1 MSKLNIKKL
10 KYPLWYNI
18 VFAIL
23 TVVIPLGLFV
33 YECLSA
39 DNTQAGAVFKVTFT
53 GLILLII
60 AWLFL
65 NHFVIKKFKEKI
77 KAKQLL
83 LEHDYS
89 AQVGNPDALK
99 TMWYA
104 NERWLALFEIINVLL
119 YGGLGAIILIAVQS
133 AVIKVKGILIIIA
146 ACYTI
151 AYTIKYLL
159 LILRKEAVNET
170 NVGAEKSEANK
181 VNNTETNIKI

>member
-1 MSKLNIKKL
+1 MSKPNIKKL

-23 TVVIPLGLFV
+23 TVAIPLGLFV

-39 DNTQAGAVFKVTFT
+39 AHTQAGVVFKVTFV
-53 GLILLII
+53 GLILAII

-65 NHFVIKKFKEKI
+65 NHFVIKKFKEKVH
-77 KAKQLL
+77 AKQLL

-99 TMWYA
+99 AMWYA
-104 NERWLALFEIINVLL
+104 NERWLTLFEIAGVLL
-119 YGGLGAIILIAVQS
+119 YGGLGALILIAVQS
-133 AVIKVKGILIIIA
+133 AIIKVKGILIIIA
-146 ACYTI
+146 ICYTI

-159 LILRKEAVNET
+159 LILRKEATDET
-170 NVGAEKSEANK
+170 DNR
-181 VNNTETNIKI
+181 TEEPKAD

>member
-1 MSKLNIKKL
+1 MSKPNIKKL

-23 TVVIPLGLFV
+23 TVAIPLGLFV

-39 DNTQAGAVFKVTFT
+39 AHTQAGVVFKVTFV
-53 GLILLII
+53 GLTLAII

-65 NHFVIKKFKEKI
+65 NHFVIKKFKEKVR
-77 KAKQLL
+77 AKQLL

-99 TMWYA
+99 AMWYA
-104 NERWLALFEIINVLL
+104 NERWLTLFEIAGVLL
-119 YGGLGAIILIAVQS
+119 YGGLGALILIAVQS
-133 AVIKVKGILIIIA
+133 AIIKVKGVLIIIA
-146 ACYTI
+146 ICYTI

-159 LILRKEAVNET
+159 LIMRKEATDET
-170 NVGAEKSEANK
+170 DNGAEEPKAD
-181 VNNTETNIKI
+181 

>member
-1 MSKLNIKKL
+1 MSKPNIKKL

-23 TVVIPLGLFV
+23 TVAIPLGLFV

-39 DNTQAGAVFKVTFT
+39 AHTQAGVVFKVTFV
-53 GLILLII
+53 GLTLAII

-65 NHFVIKKFKEKI
+65 NHFVIKKFKEKVH
-77 KAKQLL
+77 AKQLL

-99 TMWYA
+99 AMWYA
-104 NERWLALFEIINVLL
+104 NERWLTLFEIAGVLL
-119 YGGLGAIILIAVQS
+119 YGGLGALILIAVQS
-133 AVIKVKGILIIIA
+133 AIIKVKGILIIIA
-146 ACYTI
+146 ICYTI

-159 LILRKEAVNET
+159 LILRKEATDET
-170 NVGAEKSEANK
+170 DNR
-181 VNNTETNIKI
+181 TEEPRAD

>member
-1 MSKLNIKKL
+1 MSKPNIKKL

-23 TVVIPLGLFV
+23 TVAIPLGLFV

-39 DNTQAGAVFKVTFT
+39 AHTQAGVVFKVTFV
-53 GLILLII
+53 GLTLAII

-65 NHFVIKKFKEKI
+65 NHFVIKKFKEKVH
-77 KAKQLL
+77 AKQLL

-99 TMWYA
+99 AMWYA
-104 NERWLALFEIINVLL
+104 NERWLTLFEIAGVLL
-119 YGGLGAIILIAVQS
+119 YGGLGALILIAVQS
-133 AVIKVKGILIIIA
+133 AIIKVKGILIIIA
-146 ACYTI
+146 ICYTI

-159 LILRKEAVNET
+159 LILRKEATDATDNR
-170 NVGAEKSEANK
+170 AEEPNAD
-181 VNNTETNIKI
+181 

>member
-1 MSKLNIKKL
+1 MSKPNIKKL

-23 TVVIPLGLFV
+23 TVAIPLGLFV

-39 DNTQAGAVFKVTFT
+39 AHTQAGVVFKVTFV
-53 GLILLII
+53 GLTLAII

-65 NHFVIKKFKEKI
+65 NHFVIKKFKEKVH
-77 KAKQLL
+77 AKQLL

-99 TMWYA
+99 AMWYA
-104 NERWLALFEIINVLL
+104 NERWLTLFEIAGVLL
-119 YGGLGAIILIAVQS
+119 YGGLGALILIAVQS
-133 AVIKVKGILIIIA
+133 AIIKVKGILIIIA
-146 ACYTI
+146 ICYTI

-159 LILRKEAVNET
+159 LILRKEATDET
-170 NVGAEKSEANK
+170 DNGAEEPKAD
-181 VNNTETNIKI
+181 

>member
-1 MSKLNIKKL
+1 MSKPNIKKL

-23 TVVIPLGLFV
+23 TVAIPLGLFV

-39 DNTQAGAVFKVTFT
+39 AHTQAGVVFKVTFVGFT
-53 GLILLII
+53 LAII

-65 NHFVIKKFKEKI
+65 NHFVIKKFKEKVR
-77 KAKQLL
+77 AKQLL

-99 TMWYA
+99 AMWYA
-104 NERWLALFEIINVLL
+104 NERWLTLFEIAGVLL
-119 YGGLGAIILIAVQS
+119 YGGLGALILIAVQS
-133 AVIKVKGILIIIA
+133 AIIKVKGILIIIA
-146 ACYTI
+146 ICYTI

-159 LILRKEAVNET
+159 LILRKEATDET
-170 NVGAEKSEANK
+170 DNGAEEPKAD
-181 VNNTETNIKI
+181 

>member
-1 MSKLNIKKL
+1 MSKPNIKKL

-23 TVVIPLGLFV
+23 TVAIPLGLFV

-39 DNTQAGAVFKVTFT
+39 AHTQAGVVFKVTFV
-53 GLILLII
+53 GLTLAII

-65 NHFVIKKFKEKI
+65 NHFVIKKFKEKVH
-77 KAKQLL
+77 AKQLL

-99 TMWYA
+99 AMWYA
-104 NERWLALFEIINVLL
+104 NERWLTLFEIAGVLL
-119 YGGLGAIILIAVQS
+119 YGGLGALILIAVQS
-133 AVIKVKGILIIIA
+133 AIIKVKGILIIIA
-146 ACYTI
+146 ICYTI

-159 LILRKEAVNET
+159 LILRKEATDET
-170 NVGAEKSEANK
+170 NNGAEEPKAD
-181 VNNTETNIKI
+181 

>member
-1 MSKLNIKKL
+1 MSKPNIKKL

-23 TVVIPLGLFV
+23 TVAIPLGLFV

-39 DNTQAGAVFKVTFT
+39 AHTQAGVVFKVTFA
-53 GLILLII
+53 GLTLAII

-65 NHFVIKKFKEKI
+65 NHFVIKKFKEKVH
-77 KAKQLL
+77 AKQLL

-99 TMWYA
+99 AMWYA
-104 NERWLALFEIINVLL
+104 NERWLTLFEIAGVLL
-119 YGGLGAIILIAVQS
+119 YGGLGALILIAVQS
-133 AVIKVKGILIIIA
+133 AIIKVKGILIIIA
-146 ACYTI
+146 ICYTI

-159 LILRKEAVNET
+159 LILRKEATDET
-170 NVGAEKSEANK
+170 DNR
-181 VNNTETNIKI
+181 TEEPKAD

>member
-1 MSKLNIKKL
+1 MSKPNIKKL

-23 TVVIPLGLFV
+23 TVAIPLGLFV

-39 DNTQAGAVFKVTFT
+39 AHTQAGVVFKVTFV
-53 GLILLII
+53 GLTLAII

-65 NHFVIKKFKEKI
+65 NHFVIKKFKEKVH
-77 KAKQLL
+77 AKQLL

-99 TMWYA
+99 AMWYA
-104 NERWLALFEIINVLL
+104 NERWLTLFEIAGVLL
-119 YGGLGAIILIAVQS
+119 YGGLGALILIAVQS
-133 AVIKVKGILIIIA
+133 AIIKVKGILIIIA
-146 ACYTI
+146 ICYAI

-159 LILRKEAVNET
+159 LILRKEATDET
-170 NVGAEKSEANK
+170 DNGAEEPKAD
-181 VNNTETNIKI
+181 